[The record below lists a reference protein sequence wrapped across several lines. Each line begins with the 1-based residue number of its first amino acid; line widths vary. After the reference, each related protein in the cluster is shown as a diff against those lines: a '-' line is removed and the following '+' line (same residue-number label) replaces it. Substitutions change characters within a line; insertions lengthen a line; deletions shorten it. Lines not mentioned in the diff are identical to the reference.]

1 MKRTNVYL
9 LINGTQH
16 KRLNHKEFKTFIE
29 SLENSNLEYKIKIET
44 TEFFQ
49 FNKIIML

>member
-1 MKRTNVYL
+1 MKKTNVYL

-16 KRLNHKEFKTFIE
+16 KRINRKDFKMYID
-29 SLENSNLEYKIKIET
+29 SLENSNIEYKIKIET

-49 FNKIIML
+49 FYKIIML